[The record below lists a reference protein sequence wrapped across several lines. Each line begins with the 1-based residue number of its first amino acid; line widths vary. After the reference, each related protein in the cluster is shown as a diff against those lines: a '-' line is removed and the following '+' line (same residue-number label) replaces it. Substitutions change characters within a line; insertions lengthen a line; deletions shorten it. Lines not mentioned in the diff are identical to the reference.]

1 MSALSKEEFAAEVMK
16 MTDVPKEFEPQ
27 AYYDPDGDCI
37 EFFVSDDNFYAE
49 RIDELV
55 TVYYSQETKGEI
67 VGSLIKGISQVC
79 KKILEKYPGFMIEI
93 KDGKINLE
101 HLFQAQLWGKEHL
114 GDEVLV
120 LTYQKLIEKAR
131 LSNLEPELELEVA

>member
-1 MSALSKEEFAAEVMK
+1 MSALSREEFATEVEK
-16 MTDVPKEFEPQ
+16 MTNAPEEFKPQ

-37 EFFVSDDNFYAE
+37 EFFVSDDKFYAE

-55 TVYYSQETKGEI
+55 NVYYSRETQGEI
-67 VGSLIKGISQVC
+67 VGSLIKGVSRVY
-79 KKILEKYPGFMIEI
+79 KKILEKYPGFVIEI

-101 HLFQAQLWGKEHL
+101 HLFQAQLWGKERIE
-114 GDEVLV
+114 DEILV

-131 LSNLEPELELEVA
+131 INNLESELEIEVA